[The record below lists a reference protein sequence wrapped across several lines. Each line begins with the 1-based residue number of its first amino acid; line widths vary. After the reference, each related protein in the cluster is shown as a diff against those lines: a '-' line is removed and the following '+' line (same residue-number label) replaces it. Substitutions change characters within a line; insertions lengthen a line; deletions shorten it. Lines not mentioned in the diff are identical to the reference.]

1 MQINCIFSVFVGNQ
15 QDQGM
20 MLKLVKNENRSSYVL
35 HLIRRENRLQTSKT
49 DYRLIPLAHH
59 AKNCRIF
66 QVLPFCDSANEVK
79 CNRFIL
85 LTQRSVSLPVT
96 GKDVKDAVKPNLIFR

>member
-1 MQINCIFSVFVGNQ
+1 
-15 QDQGM
+15 
-20 MLKLVKNENRSSYVL
+20 MLKLVKNDNRSTYVL
-35 HLIRRENRLQTSKT
+35 HLMRRENRLQTSNT

-59 AKNCRIF
+59 AKNCSTF
-66 QVLPFCDSANEVK
+66 QVLPFCDSAVDGVK

-96 GKDVKDAVKPNLIFR
+96 GKDVKDAVKSNLIFR